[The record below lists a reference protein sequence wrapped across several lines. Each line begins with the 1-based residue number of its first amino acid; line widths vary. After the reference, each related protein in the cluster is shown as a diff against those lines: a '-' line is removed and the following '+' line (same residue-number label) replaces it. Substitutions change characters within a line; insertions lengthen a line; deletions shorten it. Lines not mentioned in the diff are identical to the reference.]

1 MSKYILKLDREVCQ
15 SNFVCTA
22 VDPRDFE
29 EEDSGKYEGKV
40 RLKDEPKDEKDHEI
54 ELSEDERGEGE
65 QAANGCPVFAIELID
80 KETGETIAP

>member
-1 MSKYILKLDREVCQ
+1 MSKYKLKLDREICA

-29 EEDSGKYEGKV
+29 RENSGPHKDKAALKGEPEGETV
-40 RLKDEPKDEKDHEI
+40 QII
-54 ELSEDERGEGE
+54 ELDDSEKEQGE

-80 KETGETIAP
+80 AESGETIAP

>member
-1 MSKYILKLDREVCQ
+1 MSKFILKLDRETCQ

-29 EEDSGKYEGKV
+29 EEDSGQYDGKV
-40 RLKDEPKDEKDHEI
+40 RLKEEPEETQIQEI
-54 ELSEDERGEGE
+54 ELSESERDEGE

-80 KETGETIAP
+80 KETGETLAP

>member
-29 EEDSGKYEGKV
+29 EEDSGKFEDKV
-40 RLKDEPKDEKDHEI
+40 RLKGGEEGEKIHEI
-54 ELSEDERGEGE
+54 ELTEEERKKGE
-65 QAANGCPVFAIELID
+65 QAANGCPVFAIKLID